1 MSWVDALTLAS
12 RSLRRRP
19 GRALLT
25 ILAVTLGTT
34 LLVALA
40 SVASS
45 AGSRIVSKLSSG
57 GPGTAIKVSA
67 ARADSDQLY
76 TDDLRAAGPR
86 AISDATLAA
95 LRQSPRVATV
105 IPVIAARVLAVPSPL
120 GSSRSGTSAPP
131 GFGDTMI
138 GVDVSQPGN
147 LPITVLTGRL
157 PRAGSLTEVA
167 ITESYLDHS
176 NLSAADALGTQVEI
190 AEPQAFQSQGQ
201 GSPQFRAR
209 WVRLQIV
216 GMVSQQVGS
225 GAFLVPIEQARIAQT
240 WALAGVD
247 GGDAFPLPRSP
258 YSGLI
263 VLASSLNDVHAA
275 RQLITNLGYANT
287 APEHLV
293 ASVLRYLGVVDI
305 VLAGI
310 GAIALSIA
318 GLGVANALLAAV
330 RERRREIGVL
340 KAIGARDRDILRW
353 FLLEAL
359 AVGMVGGVLGA
370 LAGLL
375 IALWVG
381 ISVNAY
387 LTEQGLQSIQFGDV
401 SWPLIGAAIM
411 GTSLLAMMA
420 GAVPAMLAARLAP
433 KEAVAAA

>member
-1 MSWVDALTLAS
+1 MNWVDALTLAS

-45 AGSRIVSKLSSG
+45 AGSRIVSKLSNG
-57 GPGTAIKVSA
+57 GPATAIKVSA
-67 ARADSDQLY
+67 SKADSDQLY
-76 TDDLRAAGPR
+76 TDDLRAAGPK
-86 AISDATLAA
+86 AINDATISAV
-95 LRQSPRVATV
+95 RQSSHVGTV
-105 IPVIAARVLAVPSPL
+105 IPVMASRILAVPPFDSSPA
-120 GSSRSGTSAPP
+120 STSGQPA
-131 GFGDTMI
+131 FGDTMV
-138 GVDVSQPGN
+138 GVDLSQPDN
-147 LPITVLTGRL
+147 LPITVMVGRL

-176 NLSAADALGTQVEI
+176 GMSAAGALGTRVEI
-190 AEPQAFQSQGQ
+190 AEPQAFQSQGTL
-201 GSPQFRAR
+201 QFRAR
-209 WVRLQIV
+209 WVRLEIV

-225 GAFLVPIEQARIAQT
+225 GAFRVPVEQARLAQT

-247 GGDAFPLPRSP
+247 GGAAFPLPSSP
-258 YSGLI
+258 YTGLI

-275 RQLITNLGYANT
+275 RALITNLGYANT

-318 GLGVANALLAAV
+318 GIGVANALLAAV

-353 FLLEAL
+353 FLLEAF
-359 AVGMVGGVLGA
+359 AVGTVGGVLGA
-370 LAGLL
+370 VAGLL

-381 ISVNAY
+381 ISVNSY

-401 SWPLIGAAIM
+401 SWPLIGAAIL
-411 GTSLLAMMA
+411 GTSLLAMAA
-420 GAVPAMLAARLAP
+420 GAVPAMQAARLAP

>member
-1 MSWVDALTLAS
+1 MTWLDSLTLAS

-25 ILAVTLGTT
+25 ILAVALGAT

-45 AGSRIVSKLSSG
+45 AGSRIVSKLSNG

-67 ARADSDQLY
+67 SKADSDQLY
-76 TDDLRAAGPR
+76 TDDLRAAGSK
-86 AISDATLAA
+86 AINEATLNAV
-95 LRQSPRVATV
+95 RQSSHVAAV
-105 IPVIAARVLAVPSPL
+105 IPVIASRILVVPPPF
-120 GSSRSGTSAPP
+120 GSTAASMSGAAA
-131 GFGDTMI
+131 FGDTMI
-138 GVDVSQPGN
+138 GVDLSQPGN
-147 LPITVLTGRL
+147 LPITVLAGRL
-157 PRAGSLTEVA
+157 PHAGSLTEVA

-176 NLSAADALGTQVEI
+176 GLSAGSALGTQVEI
-190 AEPQAFQSQGQ
+190 AEPQAFQGKTSR
-201 GSPQFRAR
+201 QFRAR
-209 WVRLQIV
+209 WVRMEIV

-225 GAFLVPIEQARIAQT
+225 GAFLVPIEQARVAQS

-247 GGDAFPLPRSP
+247 GGDVFPRPSSP
-258 YSGLI
+258 YTGLV

-275 RQLITNLGYANT
+275 RQLITNLGYANS

-293 ASVLRYLGVVDI
+293 ASVLRYLRVVDI

-310 GAIALSIA
+310 GAIALGIA
-318 GLGVANALLAAV
+318 ALGVANALMAAV

-353 FLLEAL
+353 FLLEAF
-359 AVGMVGGVLGA
+359 AVGSVGGVIGTV
-370 LAGLL
+370 AGLL

-381 ISVNAY
+381 VSVNTY

-401 SWPLIGAAIM
+401 SWPLIAAAIV
-411 GTSLLAMMA
+411 GTSLLAIAA
-420 GAVPAMLAARLAP
+420 GVVPALQAARLAP

>member
-45 AGSRIVSKLSSG
+45 AGSRIVSKLSNG
-57 GPGTAIKVSA
+57 GPATAIKVSPSK
-67 ARADSDQLY
+67 ADSDQLY
-76 TDDLRAAGPR
+76 TDELRAAGAK
-86 AISDATLAA
+86 AINDATINT
-95 LRQSPRVATV
+95 LRQSPNVAAV
-105 IPVIAARVLAVPSPL
+105 IPVMASRILAVPPPF
-120 GSSRSGTSAPP
+120 GSSPAATSATPA
-131 GFGDTMI
+131 FGDTMV
-138 GVDVSQPGN
+138 GVDLSQPSN
-147 LPITVLTGRL
+147 LPITVLAGRL
-157 PRAGSLTEVA
+157 PQAGSLSEVA
-167 ITESYLDHS
+167 ITESFLDHS
-176 NLSAADALGTQVEI
+176 GLSAARALGTQVEI
-190 AEPQAFQSQGQ
+190 AEPQAFKGASN
-201 GSPQFRAR
+201 PQFRAR
-209 WVRLQIV
+209 WVRLEIV

-225 GAFLVPIEQARIAQT
+225 GAFLVPIEQARLAQT

-247 GGDAFPLPRSP
+247 GGDAFPLPTSP
-258 YSGLI
+258 YAGLI
-263 VLASSLNDVHAA
+263 VLASSLDDVHAA

-293 ASVLRYLGVVDI
+293 ASVLRYLRVVDI

-353 FLLEAL
+353 FLLEAF
-359 AVGMVGGVLGA
+359 AVGTVGGVLGA
-370 LAGLL
+370 VAGLL

-401 SWPLIGAAIM
+401 SWPLIGAAIL
-411 GTSLLAMMA
+411 GTSLLAMIA
-420 GAVPAMLAARLAP
+420 GAVPALQAARLAP

>member
-12 RSLRRRP
+12 RSLRWRP

-76 TDDLRAAGPR
+76 TDDLRAAGPK
-86 AISDATLAA
+86 AISDATLSAMG
-95 LRQSPRVATV
+95 QSPHVAKV
-105 IPVIAARVLAVPSPL
+105 IPVIAARVLAVPPPL
-120 GSSRSGTSAPP
+120 GSSQSATAAQPP
-131 GFGDTMI
+131 FGDTMV
-138 GVDVSQPGN
+138 GVDLSQPSN
-147 LPITVLTGRL
+147 LPITILTGRL
-157 PRAGSLTEVA
+157 PQAGSLTEVA

-176 NLSAADALGTQVEI
+176 GLSAASAIGTQVEV
-190 AEPQAFQSQGQ
+190 AEPQAFPAK
-201 GSPQFRAR
+201 GSPQYRAR
-209 WVRLQIV
+209 WVRLEIV
-216 GMVSQQVGS
+216 GMVSQQVGT
-225 GAFLVPIEQARIAQT
+225 GAFLVPIEQARLAQS

-247 GGDAFPLPRSP
+247 GGDAFPLPSSP

-275 RQLITNLGYANT
+275 RQLITDLGYANT

-293 ASVLRYLGVVDI
+293 ASVLRYLRVVDI

-310 GAIALSIA
+310 GAIALGIA

-353 FLLEAL
+353 FLLEAC
-359 AVGMVGGVLGA
+359 AVGIVGGVLGA
-370 LAGLL
+370 MAGLL

-401 SWPLIGAAIM
+401 SWPLIGAAIL
-411 GTSLLAMMA
+411 GTSLLAMLA
-420 GAVPAMLAARLAP
+420 GAVPALQAARLAP

>member
-1 MSWVDALTLAS
+1 MNWVDALTLAS

-25 ILAVTLGTT
+25 ILAVTLATT

-45 AGSRIVSKLSSG
+45 AGSRIVSKLSNG

-67 ARADSDQLY
+67 SKADSDQAY
-76 TDDLRAAGPR
+76 TDDLRAAGPK
-86 AISDATLAA
+86 AINDATLYS
-95 LRQSPRVATV
+95 LRQSPHVASV
-105 IPVIAARVLAVPSPL
+105 IPVIASRILALPPPF
-120 GSSRSGTSAPP
+120 GSNPISKSGEPA
-131 GFGDTMI
+131 FNDTMV
-138 GVDVSQPGN
+138 GVDLSQPGN
-147 LPITVLTGRL
+147 LPITVLAGRL
-157 PRAGSLTEVA
+157 PQAGSLTEVA

-176 NLSAADALGTQVEI
+176 GMSAPSALGTQVEI
-190 AEPQAFQSQGQ
+190 AEPQAFQAQGAL
-201 GSPQFRAR
+201 QFRAR
-209 WVRLQIV
+209 WVRLEIV
-216 GMVSQQVGS
+216 GMISQQVGS
-225 GAFLVPIEQARIAQT
+225 GAFLVPVEQARLAQR

-247 GGDAFPLPRSP
+247 GGSAFPLPSSP

-275 RQLITNLGYANT
+275 RQMITDLGYANT

-318 GLGVANALLAAV
+318 GIGVANALLAAV

-353 FLLEAL
+353 FLLEAFAL
-359 AVGMVGGVLGA
+359 GIVGGLLGA
-370 LAGLL
+370 VAGLL

-381 ISVNAY
+381 ISVNSY

-401 SWPLIGAAIM
+401 SWPLIGAAIL
-411 GTSLLAMMA
+411 GTSLLAMAA
-420 GAVPAMLAARLAP
+420 GAVPALQAARLAP

>member
-1 MSWVDALTLAS
+1 MNWMDALTLAS

-45 AGSRIVSKLSSG
+45 AESRIVSKLTSG
-57 GPGTAIKVSA
+57 GPATAIKVSPSK
-67 ARADSDQLY
+67 ADSEQLY
-76 TDDLRAAGPR
+76 TDDLRAAGAK
-86 AISDATLAA
+86 AINDATINAV
-95 LRQSPRVATV
+95 RQSPHVASV
-105 IPVIAARVLAVPSPL
+105 MPVIASRVLAVPPPFS
-120 GSSRSGTSAPP
+120 SSRAATSAEPA
-131 GFGDTMI
+131 FGATMV
-138 GVDVSQPGN
+138 GVDLSQASN

-157 PRAGSLTEVA
+157 PHAGSLTEVA
-167 ITESYLDHS
+167 ITKSYLDHS
-176 NLSAADALGTQVEI
+176 GLSAARALGTQVEI
-190 AEPQAFQSQGQ
+190 AEPQAFPGKSNN
-201 GSPQFRAR
+201 PQFRAR
-209 WVRLQIV
+209 WVRLEIV
-216 GMVSQQVGS
+216 GMVAQQVGK
-225 GAFLVPIEQARIAQT
+225 GAFLVPIEQARVAQT

-247 GGDAFPLPRSP
+247 GGDVFPLPSSP
-258 YSGLI
+258 YTGLI

-275 RQLITNLGYANT
+275 RELITNLGYANT

-293 ASVLRYLGVVDI
+293 TSVLRYLGVVDI

-310 GAIALSIA
+310 GAIALGIA

-353 FLLEAL
+353 FLLEAF
-359 AVGMVGGVLGA
+359 AVGTVGGVLGT

-381 ISVNAY
+381 TSVNAY

-401 SWPLIGAAIM
+401 SFSLIGAAIL
-411 GTSLLAMMA
+411 GTSLLAMIA
-420 GAVPAMLAARLAP
+420 GAVPALQAARLAP

>member
-1 MSWVDALTLAS
+1 MTWLDSLILAS

-25 ILAVTLGTT
+25 ILAVALGTT

-45 AGSRIVSKLSSG
+45 AGSRIVSKLSNG

-67 ARADSDQLY
+67 SKADSDQLY
-76 TDDLRAAGPR
+76 TDDLRAAGDK
-86 AISDATLAA
+86 AINDATLNAV
-95 LRQSPRVATV
+95 RQSPHVATV
-105 IPVIAARVLAVPSPL
+105 IPVIASRVLAVPPPF
-120 GSSRSGTSAPP
+120 GSTAASKSGEAA
-131 GFGDTMI
+131 FGDTMV
-138 GVDVSQPGN
+138 GVDMSQACN
-147 LPITVLTGRL
+147 LPITLLAGRL
-157 PRAGSLTEVA
+157 PHPGSLTEVA

-176 NLSAADALGTQVEI
+176 GMSAASALGTQVEI
-190 AEPQAFQSQGQ
+190 AQPQAFKGKS
-201 GSPQFRAR
+201 SPQFRAR
-209 WVRLQIV
+209 WVRMNIV

-225 GAFLVPIEQARIAQT
+225 GAFLVPIEQARLAQS

-247 GGDAFPLPRSP
+247 GGDVFPMPSSP
-258 YSGLI
+258 YTGLV

-275 RQLITNLGYANT
+275 RELITNLGYANT

-293 ASVLRYLGVVDI
+293 ASVLRYLRVVDI

-310 GAIALSIA
+310 GAIALGIA
-318 GLGVANALLAAV
+318 ALGVANALLAAV

-353 FLLEAL
+353 FLLEAF
-359 AVGMVGGVLGA
+359 AVGSVGGVIGTV
-370 LAGLL
+370 AGLL

-381 ISVNAY
+381 VSVNSY

-401 SWPLIGAAIM
+401 SWPLIGAAIL
-411 GTSLLAMMA
+411 GTSLLAMAA
-420 GAVPAMLAARLAP
+420 GVVPALQAARLAP
-433 KEAVAAA
+433 KEAVSAT